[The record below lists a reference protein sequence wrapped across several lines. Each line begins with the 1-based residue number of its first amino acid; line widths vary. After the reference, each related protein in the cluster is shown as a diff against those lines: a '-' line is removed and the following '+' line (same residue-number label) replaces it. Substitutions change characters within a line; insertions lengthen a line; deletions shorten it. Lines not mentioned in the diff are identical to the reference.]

1 MATPKIIADFETQ
14 LGAAISIADTSF
26 TLSTAVDD
34 DGVALPA
41 GLYYFTLDN
50 GTTQKEYLEGTLSG
64 TAVTGVSNISRQGV
78 VTVGALKAHR
88 VGSSVVLTDFMTY
101 KKYID
106 ETSLAGAPDAS
117 TNTKGVV
124 ETATLAQVRA
134 RTATGETG
142 AALAITPDVLTD
154 LPTVEEKNFLLAS
167 TGMISMYVGASAP
180 TGFLLCDGAAVS
192 RTTFAA
198 LFAIASTTY
207 GVGDG
212 ATTFNVPDL
221 RARLPLGRGA
231 GTFTLS
237 FASTDVV
244 VATDTITV
252 PTNTSLYD
260 GTVVRLTT
268 TGTLPTGLSLATDYF
283 VVRVS
288 ATTIRLATTIANALA
303 ATPVV
308 VDITAQGSGTN
319 TVTVTLT
326 TRTIGQRG
334 GEETHPLTI
343 AELASHNHSLPT
355 DSPDATGVQPSNG
368 HSPEGSQR
376 SGNTGGNTPHN
387 VMNPFVVINYIIKT

>member
-1 MATPKIIADFETQ
+1 MSVITTINANDRVTDSRAVLNTNLANLNADKVE
-14 LGAAISIADTSF
+14 
-26 TLSTAVDD
+26 TLSNLGLTQSAAAYNAVAVAGPTLIPS
-34 DGVALPA
+34 GV
-41 GLYYFTLDN
+41 
-50 GTTQKEYLEGTLSG
+50 
-64 TAVTGVSNISRQGV
+64 ISPY
-78 VTVGALKAHR
+78 A
-88 VGSSVVLTDFMTY
+88 
-101 KKYID
+101 
-106 ETSLAGAPDAS
+106 
-117 TNTKGVV
+117 
-124 ETATLAQVRA
+124 
-134 RTATGETG
+134 
-142 AALAITPDVLTD
+142 
-154 LPTVEEKNFLLAS
+154 
-167 TGMISMYVGASAP
+167 GASAP

-260 GTVVRLTT
+260 GTLIRLTT
-268 TGTLPTGLSLATDYF
+268 TGTLPTGLALGTDYF
-283 VVRVS
+283 VIRVS
-288 ATTIRLATTIANALA
+288 ATTIRLATTRANALA

-308 VDITAQGSGTN
+308 IDITAQGSGTH

-326 TRTIGQRG
+326 NRAIGERG

-343 AELASHNHSLPT
+343 AELAAHRHRNNLDNGAGGSESLVVSG
-355 DSPDATGVQPSNG
+355 DSGEYSTNDTRT
-368 HSPEGSQR
+368 ED
-376 SGNTGGNTPHN
+376 TGGNTPHN

>member
-117 TNTKGVV
+117 VSTKGVV
-124 ETATLAQVRA
+124 EAATLAQVRA
-134 RTATGETG
+134 RTALGETG

-180 TGFLLCDGAAVS
+180 TGFLLCDGTAVS
-192 RTTFAA
+192 RVTYAS
-198 LFAIASTTY
+198 LFAVASTTY
-207 GVGDG
+207 GAGDG
-212 ATTFNVPDL
+212 STTFNVPDL
-221 RARLPLGRGA
+221 RSSFPVGQGQKTKAFTFVDA
-231 GTFTLS
+231 NVTVGTDAIAVTANQYLYSGQAVVLS
-237 FASTDVV
+237 
-244 VATDTITV
+244 
-252 PTNTSLYD
+252 
-260 GTVVRLTT
+260 T
-268 TGTLPTGLSLATDYF
+268 TGTLPAGLSAGTYYIIYVSDTSVKLASS
-283 VVRVS
+283 R
-288 ATTIRLATTIANALA
+288 ANADDGTA
-303 ATPVV
+303 
-308 VDITAQGSGTN
+308 VDITAAAGGG
-319 TVTVTLT
+319 VHTLT
-326 TRTIGQRG
+326 LSLTNRTLGTDG
-334 GEETHPLTI
+334 GEESHTLQTE
-343 AELASHNHSLPT
+343 ELASHSHRMPR
-355 DSPDATGVQPSNG
+355 DGVG
-368 HSPEGSQR
+368 G
-376 SGNTGGNTPHN
+376 SGNGYDSSGDAIDPGAFTEVTGGDTPHN
-387 VMNPFVVINYIIKT
+387 NMPPFVVVNYIIKT